1 RRAGVAVEKNEVGQ
15 AYTLLSE
22 AVKLS
27 PDDLMTNRN
36 LGLVLIVGK
45 KYAEAEV
52 ALQRPLKK
60 VPNDMTVNRLL
71 GRALLAQSKT
81 SAALAAYEKAAQ
93 VALRTRGIDLAG
105 VYTEIGPLYLDGG
118 KLDSAVTVLEIAL
131 KEAGA
136 TPLQQAAQ
144 RNLAIA
150 YYTRGTSRLR
160 DPKDVEGAL
169 EDILKAVQAPK
180 GTFTAKELTALTC
193 GEAFAALKAGKIS
206 EAQDAFARA
215 ISGGGCAV
223 RPPYDKLG
231 VALFS
236 AYAGYRDSGNPA
248 KREAAAKTLTQLQSK
263 STGAAAEW
271 VKQLLRSCYEF
282 LAYDYFQRSD
292 EKRAEQYLKSAKKV
306 PTKGDA
312 LVLEHNQ
319 GALDLALGRS
329 AVAEKEFE
337 ALNGRPAESLINL
350 GILKDRQG
358 DAKKALELYKRAL
371 ERGAR
376 SPKLKEWIDV
386 KERLFEV
393 KS

>member
-1 RRAGVAVEKNEVGQ
+1 
-15 AYTLLSE
+15 
-22 AVKLS
+22 
-27 PDDLMTNRN
+27 
-36 LGLVLIVGK
+36 
-45 KYAEAEV
+45 
-52 ALQRPLKK
+52 
-60 VPNDMTVNRLL
+60 VNRLL
-71 GRALLAQSKT
+71 GRALIAQSK
-81 SAALAAYEKAAQ
+81 SQAALAAYEKAAQ
-93 VALRTRGIDLAG
+93 IALRTRGVDLAG
-105 VYTEIGPLYLDGG
+105 VYAELGPIYLDEG
-118 KLDSAVTVLEIAL
+118 KLDQAVTVLEQAV

-136 TPLQQAAQ
+136 APTQLGQAAQ
-144 RNLAIA
+144 RNLSIA
-150 YYTRGTSRLR
+150 YYARGSARLR
-160 DPKDVEGAL
+160 DPKDAEGAL
-169 EDILKAVQAPK
+169 DDILKAVQAPK
-180 GTFTAKELTALTC
+180 GTFTAKELTAVTC

-206 EAQDAFARA
+206 EAEDAFARA

-248 KREAAAKTLTQLQSK
+248 RREAAAKTLTQLQSK

-306 PTKGDA
+306 TTKGDA

-319 GALDLALGRS
+319 GALDLALGR
-329 AVAEKEFE
+329 AAQAEKELD
-337 ALNGRPAESLINL
+337 ALNGRPAESLVNL

-358 DAKKALELYKRAL
+358 ETKKALELYKRAL
-371 ERGAR
+371 EHGAR
-376 SPKLKEWIDV
+376 APKLKEWIDV